1 MKRIR
6 VWIGILLLIAGPLPA
21 QRIREMEFK
30 NQAVTD
36 ILLALGEMA
45 GRSIVPDE
53 TVTGTAS
60 YYFTDT
66 DFDSALKVFLSTY
79 KMYSWSE
86 GNVYYVSRV
95 RAAWNREAGTA
106 TVDAEDVEIRLILRA
121 LSKAMGRT
129 ILFDALPKET
139 ITVHMENAKPDRIL
153 ETLVKRFPEYLV
165 ESAEDFLYVKRVD
178 SSAAKQ
184 DAKAAPPAPP
194 VALKDGFYSIQA
206 DKVRLRDLLVELFRL
221 AGVEYSLFL
230 RSDAILEN
238 LHFSGK
244 GFGEAL
250 GLVLEQ
256 ANADVAVENGIYYVF
271 DIQRADVMKKLKT
284 VKEIPLNWL
293 SVQDLP
299 NLFPQDMA
307 AQNLF
312 RLDKNSNTVI
322 LSGSAQEIG
331 PVEEFI
337 RSLDRPLEGRSY
349 CRFDLNWLKVSEVA
363 SILPASFG
371 GAKPVALPQGNSFVL
386 PLTEDGRR
394 ALEEWLAVVDR
405 KQEGRPVR
413 LQYIQAE
420 TLLKNLPPSVT
431 KDDVVQTADANTVFF
446 TGSEEKR
453 KQFLRELST
462 MDRPIPQIR
471 YDLLVIQYQGGDSID
486 WSLSLNDGV
495 LEDATQLSSF
505 LGSIGELFSLNFDI
519 VSTFGYLFALDL
531 SLEMGNNKASVL
543 ADTTVNGLSGQE
555 IKFQN
560 TDTYRYREAEVDE
573 DTGETTYTGVTRE
586 ITSGLIIAMN
596 GWVSGDGMI
605 TMKVSSTVSK
615 RGTVSSTDTATLPPT
630 SERVVST
637 NVRTVSGKPV
647 VIGGL
652 MQKDTSEIV
661 SKIPLLGDIPLLGR
675 LFQGIET
682 EDQDTEL
689 VIYIVPHVEYPD
701 GGALDASRRMEELY
715 NKHVKGATR

>member
-1 MKRIR
+1 MKRHLA
-6 VWIGILLLIAGPLPA
+6 WIGLLLLMAAPLAA
-21 QRIREMEFK
+21 QRIKEMEFK
-30 NQAVTD
+30 NQAITD

-66 DFDSALKVFLSTY
+66 DFDSALRVFLSIY

-86 GNVYYVSRV
+86 GNVFYVSRV
-95 RAAWNREAGTA
+95 RASWNRETGTA
-106 TVDAEDVEIRLILRA
+106 GVDAEDVEIRLIVRA

-129 ILFDALPKET
+129 ILFDALPKEA
-139 ITVHMENAKPDRIL
+139 ITVHMENARPERIL
-153 ETLVKRFPEYLV
+153 ETLVRRFPEYLV
-165 ESAEDFLYVKRVD
+165 ETAEDFLYVKRVD
-178 SSAAKQ
+178 AAAAAKP

-194 VALKDGFYSIQA
+194 VSMKDGLFSVHA
-206 DKVRLRDLLVELFRL
+206 DKARLRDLLVELFRL

-244 GFGEAL
+244 PFAEIL
-250 GLVLEQ
+250 GLILEQ
-256 ANADVAVENGIYYVF
+256 ANADIALENGIYYVF
-271 DIQRADVMKKLKT
+271 DIQRTDVMKKLKT
-284 VKEIPLNWL
+284 VKPIALTYI

-307 AQNLF
+307 AQNLY
-312 RLDKNSNTVI
+312 RLDKASNTVI

-337 RSLDRPLEGRSY
+337 RSLDRPLEGRSW
-349 CRFDLNWLKVSEVA
+349 CRFDLSWLKVSEVA
-363 SILPASFG
+363 SILPASLAG
-371 GAKPVALPQGNSFVL
+371 SKPVALPQGNSFVL
-386 PLTEDGRR
+386 PLSENGRSM
-394 ALEEWLAVVDR
+394 LQEYLAVVDR

-413 LQYIQAE
+413 LQYIQAD
-420 TLLKNLPPSVT
+420 TLLKNLPPSVA
-431 KDDVVQTADANTVFF
+431 KEDIVQTADANTVFF

-453 KQFLRELST
+453 KQFLRELSIV
-462 MDRPIPQIR
+462 DRPTPQIR
-471 YDLLVIQYQGGDSID
+471 YDLLVIQYQESDD
-486 WSLSLNDGV
+486 VNWSLSANNEALDDV
-495 LEDATQLSSF
+495 ERVTSF
-505 LGSIGELFSLNFDI
+505 IGKIGELFSLNFDI
-519 VSTFGYLFALDL
+519 VSTFGYLFAVDL
-531 SLEMGNNKASVL
+531 SLSMEDKKASVL

-560 TDTYRYREAEVDE
+560 TDTYRYREPETDA
-573 DTGETTYTGVTRE
+573 DTGKTTLTGVTRE
-586 ITSGLIIAMN
+586 ITSGLIISMN

-615 RGTVSSTDTATLPPT
+615 RQTVSSGSTDIPPT

-647 VIGGL
+647 IIGGL

-661 SKIPLLGDIPLLGR
+661 SKVPLLGDIPVLGLLFR
-675 LFQGIET
+675 SIEKK
-682 EDQDTEL
+682 DQDTEL
-689 VIYIVPHVEYPD
+689 VIYIVPHVEYPE
-701 GGALDASRRMEELY
+701 GGAADASRRMEEIY
-715 NKHVKGATR
+715 DRHVKGAVQ